1 MSKFNDAVLVPELG
15 TRVLDVLSRY
25 QPLPEW
31 GLLAGQAVASAID
44 EVLGTGTPVYN
55 DIDWFVPEDRWE
67 RDADGNFRSRKRP
80 ERSGK
85 RVGSQVQYKTLEE
98 LHSDGYDSTMCL
110 AERSLYT
117 VTHAEDHG
125 MLNKV
130 AVAWDYSTA
139 KRQAE
144 RPFDLIQVFD
154 TNNVQASVDLSTGL
168 LTVTPAYR
176 EFFRTRQ
183 LKLDSTFT
191 PVQSLLRF
199 LKKADEL
206 PGVYADVQATK
217 DLVARLVRANE
228 GARSLHQLRQDAFLE
243 GNVFVDPQSLSKLG
257 RKDRSALEGVR
268 GSWLKAGAGL
278 HDAPLCFGPKYRA
291 LYDRFADQL
300 DPLFTLT
307 ERKRGR
313 LWLCTVREDPPAKTF
328 ALGALT
334 KNTPPKRVAQF
345 HAQQWLP
352 AGKLVSRRRAL
363 LEVFLELV
371 SEEHL
376 RRQYLQAYM
385 VQGDAY
391 LEGLDSERT
400 VKELAK
406 VAQAHVEFF
415 WATVAL
421 PMAEQVEAMRT
432 LRRYF
437 KKFDLPEAWGVL
449 RGVGSR
455 ELKAWLND
463 EALMQAKFKALE
475 GTKEPMIERLDLP
488 AKVGAV
494 EVVELVSQYDLNRE
508 GAKMSHCVAGYGP
521 AVARHQCRII
531 SFRAGPKA
539 TDWAT
544 AEWTFSEDRKATPL
558 QSFDG
563 DRHIYPLKVVLS
575 QLRSHANTAP
585 PENLKDAEL
594 QLRQQLDA
602 WLVQTGQVGWE
613 RLKPGE
619 YARRVQV
626 LTPSAKKSVSPVRA
640 SFADADD
647 HIEF

>member
-15 TRVLDVLSRY
+15 PRVLDVLSRY
-25 QPLPEW
+25 QSLPEW

-67 RDADGNFRSRKRP
+67 RDADGDFRSRKRP

-85 RVGSQVQYKTLEE
+85 RVGSQVQYKALEE

-206 PGVYADVQATK
+206 PGVFADVKATK

-257 RKDRSALEGVR
+257 RKDHSALKGVR
-268 GSWLKAGAGL
+268 GSWLRAGAGL

-334 KNTPPKRVAQF
+334 KIAPPKRVAQF

-363 LEVFLELV
+363 LEVFLGLV

-376 RRQYLQAYM
+376 RRQYLQAYL

-391 LEGLDSERT
+391 LDGLDSERA

-406 VAQAHVEFF
+406 VVQEHVEFF

-421 PMAEQVEAMRT
+421 PIKKQVEAMRT

-455 ELKAWLND
+455 ELKSWLDD
-463 EALMQAKFKALE
+463 EALVLAKFKKLE
-475 GTKEPMIERLDLP
+475 GTKEPMVARLNLP
-488 AKVGAV
+488 AKIGGV

-508 GAKMSHCVAGYGP
+508 GVKMSHCVAGYGP
-521 AVARHQCRII
+521 AVARHECRII
-531 SFRAGPKA
+531 SFRSGPKA

-544 AEWTFSEDRKATPL
+544 AEWTFSEDRKAPPL
-558 QSFDG
+558 QSFEG
-563 DRHIYPLKVVLS
+563 DKHLYPLKVSLS

-585 PENLKDAEL
+585 PENLKEAE
-594 QLRQQLDA
+594 QNVRAQVAA
-602 WLVQTGQVGWE
+602 WLASAGQQGWNL
-613 RLKPGE
+613 LKPRE
-619 YARRVQV
+619 YARRTQT
-626 LTPSAKKSVSPVRA
+626 LGGSSPNRA
-640 SFADADD
+640 LPVHLGFEDD
-647 HIEF
+647 DDTIAF